1 MKRLV
6 NKIFRYL
13 KLYAHFVKLSIMGV
27 VVYRA
32 NSLLLGIT
40 PIVWMAIT
48 IVFISVIF
56 RGTKEIGG
64 WNFWEI
70 MLLLG
75 IHELIFLGAWM
86 IFAENLERFVQDIR
100 QGTFDRILIRPVNHR
115 FLVSFN
121 SIDFTSIGSLVN
133 TIVVLSVSLSH
144 VTIKINPAQFLF
156 FLISLFCGLL
166 LLYLI
171 YFSLS
176 ALSLFFVN
184 AETFADWLLEAT
196 DFDRYPADIY
206 SNLFRFFLL
215 FFLPILFFAYVPT
228 AILLNKL
235 PGYYAIFGV
244 IMVAWFYLISTLI
257 WRGGLKKYQSAS
269 S

>member
-1 MKRLV
+1 ME
-6 NKIFRYL
+6 
-13 KLYAHFVKLSIMGV
+13 V
-27 VVYRA
+27 VIYRA

-40 PIVWMAIT
+40 PIVWMATT
-48 IVFISVIF
+48 IIFISVIF

-64 WNFWEI
+64 WSFWEI

-75 IHELIFLGAWM
+75 IHELIFLGTWM
-86 IFAENLERFVQDIR
+86 IFADNLEKFVQDVR
-100 QGTFDRILIRPVNHR
+100 QGTFDRVLIRPANHR
-115 FLVSFN
+115 FLVSF
-121 SIDFTSIGSLVN
+121 SSLDFTSIGSLVN

-144 VTIKINPAQFLF
+144 LTIETSITQFLS
-156 FLISLFCGLL
+156 FLVSLFCGWLL
-166 LLYLI
+166 VYFI

-176 ALSLFFVN
+176 SLSLFFVN
-184 AETFADWLLEAT
+184 AETFVDWLLEAT

-235 PGYYAIFGV
+235 PSYYALLGV
-244 IMVAWFYLISTLI
+244 VMVAWFYLISTLI
-257 WRGGLKKYQSAS
+257 WRAGLKKYQSAS